1 MHTGVSTMFA
11 ARRRPWNGGMTNTTE
26 NLTLVLGAQGT
37 TGRRVAERLAARGVA
52 TRLGSRSGLP
62 PFDWA
67 DELTW
72 PAVLDGV
79 SAAYLVYYPDLVAP
93 EALERVG
100 GFAASAAK
108 AGAERLVL
116 LSGRGEAAA
125 QQAEQAVMAAGAS
138 WTIVRSAFFAQ
149 NFSEKGFE
157 EFIRAGTVALPAP
170 EVGEPF
176 VDADDIADVVVAAL
190 TEDGHADQIYEVTGP
205 RLLSFA
211 DAVAEI
217 AAACGRPIAYA
228 RITAQEFVDGLVT
241 HGVPVEEAHVFAE
254 IFGTVLDGR
263 NAHLTDGVQRALG
276 RPPRDFAT
284 YAATTAATDVWR

>member
-1 MHTGVSTMFA
+1 
-11 ARRRPWNGGMTNTTE
+11 
-26 NLTLVLGAQGT
+26 
-37 TGRRVAERLAARGVA
+37 
-52 TRLGSRSGLP
+52 
-62 PFDWA
+62 
-67 DELTW
+67 
-72 PAVLDGV
+72 
-79 SAAYLVYYPDLVAP
+79 
-93 EALERVG
+93 
-100 GFAASAAK
+100 
-108 AGAERLVL
+108 
-116 LSGRGEAAA
+116 
-125 QQAEQAVMAAGAS
+125 MAAGAS

>member
-1 MHTGVSTMFA
+1 
-11 ARRRPWNGGMTNTTE
+11 MTFGQ
-26 NLTLVLGAQGT
+26 NLTLVLGANGT
-37 TGRRVAERLAARGVA
+37 TGSRVASRLAARGVP
-52 TRLGSRSGLP
+52 TRLGSRSGEP

-67 DELTW
+67 DGRTW
-72 PAVLDGV
+72 PAVLQGV
-79 SAAYLVYYPDLVAP
+79 SAAYVVYYPDLVAP
-93 EALERVG
+93 EALDRVRS
-100 GFAASAAK
+100 FAALAADN
-108 AGAERLVL
+108 GVGRLVL
-116 LSGRGEAAA
+116 LSGRGEKAAE
-125 QQAEQAVMAAGAS
+125 QAEQAVMAAGAS

-217 AAACGRPIAYA
+217 AAACGRPIDYA

-263 NAHLTDGVQRALG
+263 NAHLTDGVQRALS

>member
-11 ARRRPWNGGMTNTTE
+11 ARRRPWNGRMTNTTQ

-67 DELTW
+67 DERTW

-100 GFAASAAK
+100 GFAARAAK
-108 AGAERLVL
+108 AGVERLVL
-116 LSGRGEAAA
+116 LSGRGESAA

-190 TEDGHADQIYEVTGP
+190 TEDGHTGQIYEVTGP

-217 AAACGRPIAYA
+217 ATACGRPIAYA
-228 RITAQEFVDGLVT
+228 RITAEEFVDGLVT